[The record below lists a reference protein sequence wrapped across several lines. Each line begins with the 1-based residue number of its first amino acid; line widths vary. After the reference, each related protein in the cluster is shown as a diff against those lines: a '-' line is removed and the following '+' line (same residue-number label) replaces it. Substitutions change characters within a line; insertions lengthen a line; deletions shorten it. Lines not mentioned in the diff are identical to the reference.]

1 MRQILLRIL
10 ASAAIVMIIV
20 SLGLI
25 AQRYSSMELL
35 LRYESKIK
43 EFVRINPVQSWF
55 IGFVVYMSL
64 SLIPGTVGKSF
75 VCGWLFGFWPATILV
90 DGALTLAAL
99 VTFFASRFLFCDAIA
114 SRFGVYVE
122 MFRRNSESNIG
133 FYLLMLRLLH
143 TPFSF
148 VNYVAGATSVVP
160 AMTFWWTT
168 QFGLLPA
175 TMIFVYAG
183 TQIPSLATIADRG
196 VLALLDAKLIIAL
209 LAPAILTAVFRRMI
223 RFG

>member
-25 AQRYSSMELL
+25 AQRYSSMEFL

-43 EFVRINPVQSWF
+43 EFVRINPVQSWL
-55 IGFVVYMSL
+55 IGFLLYSSL

-75 VCGWLFGFWPATILV
+75 VCGWILGFWQATILV

-99 VTFFASRFLFCDAIA
+99 VTFFASRFLFRDAIA

-148 VNYVAGATSVVP
+148 VNYVAGATNVVP

-183 TQIPSLATIADRG
+183 TQIPSLATIGDRG

-209 LAPAILTAVFRRMI
+209 IAPAILTAVFRRMI